1 MRTFTIAGFRGA
13 NSLGRLG
20 RAAAV
25 LAWLSPGL
33 ALAQETSPPPPP
45 RGTIEEI
52 TVTAQKREQS
62 AQDVGIS
69 LTAVTGDELER
80 GGFASAQE
88 VTALAA
94 GVSTIQPNGE
104 ANYAVGMRGVANSDF
119 TANVE
124 SPVAVYVDEVYISQM
139 SGTGFMLFDMER
151 VEILR
156 GPQGTLFGRNA
167 TGGLAHFV
175 TRKPARE
182 LDGYARLTGGENSQI
197 KVEGAV
203 GGGGD
208 LLSARLSFSGHW
220 NDGYI
225 ENRLNDSD
233 LNNANDKAWRAQVLF
248 TPNEDFSLL
257 LNVRGSDQLIRTG
270 FFEHVTALATDADG
284 NEVGGVL
291 TPNLPNTVLGGY
303 RDDDGDVF
311 AGAYNDPGHNDLETT
326 GATATINWNF
336 GNVTLTS
343 ITDYQSVERDYIED
357 SDASPVRLFNFFL
370 TTDAEQIS
378 QELRLAGGRDRLNWV
393 AGFYWLDI
401 DVDDSNGGESEDFA
415 GALAP
420 LATLRAGENLAAPAL
435 SGLDNPYTTETTSW
449 SLFGQVEYDLT
460 ETLTA
465 VGGFRW
471 IQDDKEHKYTANLV
485 DFDPS
490 VQRSNDNPIYQGTFG
505 SYEGER
511 DDGVW
516 SARVVLN
523 WQPSAELLVF
533 GGWNRGVKSGG
544 FNAPIF
550 PFFDASNNYND
561 ATFNYR
567 PEELDAYEVGF
578 KSTLAAGRVQLNASA
593 YYYDYSDYQ
602 AFTFVGL
609 DAITRN
615 AEASSQG
622 FEIEAVARPIEGL
635 TLRVGAAY
643 NDIEVDLGNNTPKT
657 TSVQSPEWNVN
668 ALLRY
673 EWKLFGGAMSL
684 QVDGDYRS
692 EHFFALTR
700 LPAVTED
707 GYTVANLS
715 IGWESLDGQWGVR
728 GFVRNFTDE
737 EYLVQVFDLSTTAAF
752 GMVEQ
757 YYGRPRWAGVNLT
770 YRF

>member
-1 MRTFTIAGFRGA
+1 
-13 NSLGRLG
+13 
-20 RAAAV
+20 
-25 LAWLSPGL
+25 
-33 ALAQETSPPPPP
+33 
-45 RGTIEEI
+45 
-52 TVTAQKREQS
+52 
-62 AQDVGIS
+62 
-69 LTAVTGDELER
+69 
-80 GGFASAQE
+80 
-88 VTALAA
+88 
-94 GVSTIQPNGE
+94 
-104 ANYAVGMRGVANSDF
+104 
-119 TANVE
+119 
-124 SPVAVYVDEVYISQM
+124 
-139 SGTGFMLFDMER
+139 
-151 VEILR
+151 
-156 GPQGTLFGRNA
+156 
-167 TGGLAHFV
+167 
-175 TRKPARE
+175 
-182 LDGYARLTGGENSQI
+182 
-197 KVEGAV
+197 
-203 GGGGD
+203 
-208 LLSARLSFSGHW
+208 
-220 NDGYI
+220 
-225 ENRLNDSD
+225 
-233 LNNANDKAWRAQVLF
+233 
-248 TPNEDFSLL
+248 
-257 LNVRGSDQLIRTG
+257 
-270 FFEHVTALATDADG
+270 
-284 NEVGGVL
+284 
-291 TPNLPNTVLGGY
+291 
-303 RDDDGDVF
+303 
-311 AGAYNDPGHNDLETT
+311 
-326 GATATINWNF
+326 
-336 GNVTLTS
+336 
-343 ITDYQSVERDYIED
+343 
-357 SDASPVRLFNFFL
+357 
-370 TTDAEQIS
+370 
-378 QELRLAGGRDRLNWV
+378 
-393 AGFYWLDI
+393 
-401 DVDDSNGGESEDFA
+401 
-415 GALAP
+415 
-420 LATLRAGENLAAPAL
+420 
-435 SGLDNPYTTETTSW
+435 
-449 SLFGQVEYDLT
+449 VEYDLT

-673 EWKLFGGAMSL
+673 EWKLFGGAMAL